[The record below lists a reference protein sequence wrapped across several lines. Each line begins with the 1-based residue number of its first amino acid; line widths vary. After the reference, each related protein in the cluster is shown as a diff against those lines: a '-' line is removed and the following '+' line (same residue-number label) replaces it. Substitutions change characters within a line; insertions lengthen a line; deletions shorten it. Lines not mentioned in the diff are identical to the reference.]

1 MSRVRLFVAL
11 ELPDEVVDA
20 LVAWRAPL
28 VREHVALRP
37 LAAEALHATL
47 CFLGWQE
54 EEAIAPVTAQV
65 EAAAGEACSV
75 PGLTLGE
82 ALWLPPRGPRV
93 LAVRLADGTE
103 ALCALQRSLA
113 ERLAA
118 GGWYEPEVRP
128 YLPHVTVARVRGDG
142 TAGLRRAALPAIPRL
157 RFGGTA
163 VTLYRSRLHPSGARY
178 SPLSRNGLA

>member
-28 VREHVALRP
+28 VREHEALRP
-37 LAAEALHATL
+37 LAAEALHLTL

-54 EEAIAPVTAQV
+54 EATIAPVTAQL
-65 EAAAGEACSV
+65 EAVVREPQPALELALDEG
-75 PGLTLGE
+75 
-82 ALWLPPRGPRV
+82 LWLPPRRPRV
-93 LAVRLADGTE
+93 LAVRLADATE
-103 ALCALQRSLA
+103 ALAVLQRSLA

-118 GGWYEPEVRP
+118 GGWYEPEARP

-142 TAGLRRAALPAIPRL
+142 TAGLRRAALPAVPRL
-157 RFGGTA
+157 RFGGAA
-163 VTLYRSRLHPSGARY
+163 VTLYRSRLHPSGSRY
-178 SPLSRNGLA
+178 EPLSRNRLA